1 MPIAFFATGA
11 EYSTLVQP
19 WLLQL
24 LRYGAGRLE
33 TLGRRNAFVRFIDIG
48 VLFVYLVSDFC
59 CTFFFSLVAT
69 ALLPL
74 TGEEEDVLENVQYV
88 NIPRSNINRAG
99 FFFLVIWAKLSPKSN
114 QLHFG

>member
-33 TLGRRNAFVRFIDIG
+33 TLGRRNAFVRFIDIA
-48 VLFVYLVSDFC
+48 VLFVYLVLDFRY
-59 CTFFFSLVAT
+59 TFFFSRLRLLYFLLLVRRKT
-69 ALLPL
+69 
-74 TGEEEDVLENVQYV
+74 YWKM
-88 NIPRSNINRAG
+88 SNTSIFRA
-99 FFFLVIWAKLSPKSN
+99 PT
-114 QLHFG
+114 